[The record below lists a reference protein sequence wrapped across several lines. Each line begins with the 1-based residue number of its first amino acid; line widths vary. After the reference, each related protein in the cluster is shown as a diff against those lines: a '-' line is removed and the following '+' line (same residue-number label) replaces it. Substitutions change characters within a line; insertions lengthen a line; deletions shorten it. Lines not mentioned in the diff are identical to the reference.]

1 MEQHFKDVKQM
12 DLYSLSILIPSLVTR
27 KHLLDE
33 TLRMFN
39 LQMIK
44 LGRFDVEILTDV
56 DNREATTG
64 EKRNRLIE
72 RAKGK
77 YVVFFDDDDLAMDNY
92 LQLILDAIDKDP
104 DVIPINGFITTNG
117 SNQVY
122 WDMGLGFGYG
132 TKIVNNQVVYDRFPN
147 HIAPMKRELILPY
160 KFKHITI
167 GEDYDWA
174 LRLHNDKVFK
184 TEVRITEPIYHYRYL
199 ENK

>member
-1 MEQHFKDVKQM
+1 M
-12 DLYSLSILIPSLVTR
+12 DSYSLSILIPSLTTR

-33 TLRMFN
+33 TLKMFN

-44 LGRFDVEILTDV
+44 LGRFDVEILTDI

-72 RAKGK
+72 KAQGK
-77 YVVFFDDDDLAMDNY
+77 YVVFFDDDDIATDDYLA
-92 LQLILDAIDKDP
+92 LILSAIDKDP
-104 DVIPINGFITTNG
+104 DVIPINGYMTTNG
-117 SNQVY
+117 STPTF
-122 WDMGLGFGYG
+122 WDMGLNFGYG
-132 TKIVNNQVVYDRFPN
+132 TKMMNNQMVYDRFPN

-160 KFKHITI
+160 KFPHITI
-167 GEDYDWA
+167 GEDYQWA

-184 TEVRITEPIYHYRYL
+184 TEVRITEAIYHYRYL